1 MRKAYVIGHDMAHPH
16 YAYDAK
22 SIDHLFRL
30 CASNEIRTLF
40 PLNPA
45 FLILSQSILTNS
57 FS

>member
-1 MRKAYVIGHDMAHPH
+1 MAHPH

-22 SIDHLFRL
+22 SIDHLFQL
-30 CASNEIRTLF
+30 CANSGTLTLF

-45 FLILSQSILTNS
+45 FLILSQSILKNS